1 MTTLV
6 TQQWISVSLANG
18 LEDMPAYLVS
28 PEGESKGFIVMLQEI
43 FGVNDAMRQKAQEFA
58 ALGYDVLLPDLFWR
72 QKPKLSLGYS
82 EEDRKAGFGYM
93 QQYDQYA
100 GTLDLRE
107 SIAFMR
113 RRDPKRRKVAVV
125 GFCLGGRMAVLASA
139 GNDDV
144 AAVVSFYG
152 VRLDL
157 CEADLRRV
165 GAPFQFHVGD
175 KDAHIPAEHVES
187 VKQSAHSMQNA
198 DVFVYP
204 GAQHGFFNRARS
216 DVFDPDAS
224 ELGMRRAA
232 SLLETAI

>member
-1 MTTLV
+1 MP
-6 TQQWISVSLANG
+6 LANG

-28 PEGESKGFIVMLQEI
+28 SQGESKGSIVMLQEI
-43 FGVNDAMRQKAQEFA
+43 FGVNDAMRQKAQDFA
-58 ALGYDVLLPDLFWR
+58 ALGYNVLLPDLFWR

-93 QQYDQYA
+93 QKYDQNA
-100 GTLDLRE
+100 GTPDLRD

-113 RRDPKRRKVAVV
+113 RRDPAQRKVAVV
-125 GFCLGGRMAVLASA
+125 GFCLGGRMAVLVSA

-157 CEADLRRV
+157 CDADLRRLR
-165 GAPFQFHVGD
+165 APFQFHVGD
-175 KDAHIPAEHVES
+175 RDAHIPAEHVES
-187 VKQSAHSMQNA
+187 VKQSAQTMKNA
-198 DVFVYP
+198 NVFVYP

-232 SLLETAI
+232 FLLETSV